1 MLQKNLEENIYSKK
15 NFNMDLLKDN
25 IPKLVRKLAVP
36 AMIGT
41 LFQTLYNVVDTFF
54 AGKISPEALSALS
67 KSFPIYFIIIATS
80 IGVTVAGTSLIGNS
94 IGEKDNKKTLNYFS
108 HIIYYGILISIF
120 ITFLGLYLSER
131 VFFLMGST
139 EEVVSLGLE
148 YTNIIYSGSFLFI
161 LVVSLN
167 SLLHAEGDTKTYRNV
182 LVLSFL
188 LNIILNPILI
198 FGFLFIPAFGVKG
211 IAIATIISQLVS
223 FLVILFKV
231 LKNERVR
238 KITSE
243 YLVPKFLF
251 FKNIFFQSM
260 PISVSICGYA
270 LAAAIIFTYVGQ
282 SGEYA
287 VAGYGVG
294 TRIEQVVLLP
304 ILGINTAII
313 SIIAQNY
320 GANNL
325 VRIKETYFT
334 AIKYA
339 FIIMITAGTLVFLSA
354 SVITSFFS
362 SDPEVI
368 EYGKRYLKISAFV
381 LPAYPVFFLS
391 NGFFM
396 ALKKSENAMISN
408 FFRNVLNPIAVFYF
422 AKYINASF
430 ETFFWLWVGINWFFS
445 ISYFFIIIY
454 YFKLKLNK
462 SSTVVHP

>member
-1 MLQKNLEENIYSKK
+1 
-15 NFNMDLLKDN
+15 MDLLKDN

-36 AMIGT
+36 AMVGT

-120 ITFLGLYLSER
+120 ITFLGLYFSEP

-139 EEVVSLGLE
+139 EEVASLGLE

-211 IAIATIISQLVS
+211 IGIATIISQLVS

-339 FIIMITAGTLVFLSA
+339 FIIMITAGTMVFLSA
-354 SVITSFFS
+354 SIITSFFS
-362 SDPEVI
+362 NDPEVI

-408 FFRNVLNPIAVFYF
+408 FFRNVLNPIAVFYI
-422 AKYINASF
+422 AKYTNASF
-430 ETFFWLWVGINWFFS
+430 ETFFWIWVGINWFFS
-445 ISYFFIIIY
+445 IFYFFIIIY
-454 YFKLKLNK
+454 YFKFKLNK
-462 SSTVVHP
+462 PSTVVHP

>member
-1 MLQKNLEENIYSKK
+1 
-15 NFNMDLLKDN
+15 MDLLKDN

-36 AMIGT
+36 AMVGT

-120 ITFLGLYLSER
+120 ITFLGLYFSEP

-139 EEVVSLGLE
+139 EEVASLGLE

-211 IAIATIISQLVS
+211 IGIATIISQLVS

-231 LKNERVR
+231 LKNEKVR

-260 PISVSICGYA
+260 PISLSICGYA

-408 FFRNVLNPIAVFYF
+408 FFRNVLNPIVVFYI

-430 ETFFWLWVGINWFFS
+430 ETFFWIWVGINWFFS

-454 YFKLKLNK
+454 YFKIKLNK

>member
-1 MLQKNLEENIYSKK
+1 M
-15 NFNMDLLKDN
+15 
-25 IPKLVRKLAVP
+25 
-36 AMIGT
+36 
-41 LFQTLYNVVDTFF
+41 
-54 AGKISPEALSALS
+54 
-67 KSFPIYFIIIATS
+67 
-80 IGVTVAGTSLIGNS
+80 TVAGTSLIGNS

-120 ITFLGLYLSER
+120 ITFLGLYFSEP

-139 EEVVSLGLE
+139 EEVASLGLE

-182 LVLSFL
+182 LVISFL

-211 IAIATIISQLVS
+211 IGIATIISQLAS

-243 YLVPKFLF
+243 YFVPKFLF
-251 FKNIFFQSM
+251 FNNIFFQSM
-260 PISVSICGYA
+260 PIWVSICGYA

-325 VRIKETYFT
+325 DRIKETYFT

-408 FFRNVLNPIAVFYF
+408 FFRNVLNPIVVFYI

-430 ETFFWLWVGINWFFS
+430 VTFFWLWVGINWFFS

-454 YFKLKLNK
+454 YFKIKLNK
-462 SSTVVHP
+462 SSTVVHPWP

>member
-1 MLQKNLEENIYSKK
+1 
-15 NFNMDLLKDN
+15 MDLLKDD
-25 IPKLVRKLAVP
+25 IPKLVKKLSVP
-36 AMIGT
+36 AMVGT

-67 KSFPIYFIIIATS
+67 KSFPIYFIIIAAS
-80 IGVTVAGTSLIGNS
+80 IGVTVAGTSLIANS
-94 IGEKDNKKTLNYFS
+94 IGEKDENKTLNYFT
-108 HIIYYGILISIF
+108 HINYYGIIISII
-120 ITFLGLYLSER
+120 ITFLGLSYAEK

-139 EEVVSLGLE
+139 NEVVSLGLD
-148 YTNIIYSGSFLFI
+148 YTNIIYTGATLFI
-161 LVVSLN
+161 LVVSFN
-167 SLLHAEGDTKTYRNV
+167 SLLHAEGDTKTYRNA
-182 LVLSFL
+182 LIFSFF

-198 FGFLFIPAFGVKG
+198 FGFAFIPAMGVKG
-211 IAIATIISQLVS
+211 IGLATIISQLVS
-223 FLVILFKV
+223 FVIVLLKV
-231 LKNERVR
+231 LKNNRV
-238 KITSE
+238 KKLTKDFLS
-243 YLVPKFLF
+243 PKFLYLR
-251 FKNIFFQSM
+251 NIFFQSM

-270 LAAAIIFTYVGQ
+270 LASAIIFTYVGQ

-320 GANNL
+320 GANN
-325 VRIKETYFT
+325 VNRIKETYFT

-354 SVITSFFS
+354 NIITSFFS

-368 EYGKRYLKISAFV
+368 EYGKRYLRISAFV

-408 FFRNVLNPIAVFYF
+408 LFRNVLNPIVVFYI
-422 AKYINASF
+422 AKYFNASF
-430 ETFFWLWVGINWFFS
+430 DTFFWTWVGINWFFS
-445 ISYFFIIIY
+445 ISYFFIILY
-454 YFKLKLNK
+454 YFKSRLDK
-462 SSTVVHP
+462 SSAVVHP

>member
-1 MLQKNLEENIYSKK
+1 
-15 NFNMDLLKDN
+15 MDLLKDN

-120 ITFLGLYLSER
+120 ITFLGLYFSER

-139 EEVVSLGLE
+139 EEVASLGLE

-182 LVLSFL
+182 LVISFL

-211 IAIATIISQLVS
+211 IGIATIISQLVS
-223 FLVILFKV
+223 FLIILFKV

-238 KITSE
+238 NITNE

-339 FIIMITAGTLVFLSA
+339 FVIMITAGTLVFLSA

-408 FFRNVLNPIAVFYF
+408 FFRNVLNPIAVFYI

-462 SSTVVHP
+462 PSTVVHP

>member
-1 MLQKNLEENIYSKK
+1 
-15 NFNMDLLKDN
+15 MDLLKDN

-36 AMIGT
+36 AIVGT

-120 ITFLGLYLSER
+120 ITFLGLYFSKQ
-131 VFFLMGST
+131 VFYLMGST
-139 EEVVSLGLE
+139 QEVTSLGLE
-148 YTNIIYSGSFLFI
+148 YTNIIFSGSFLFI

-182 LVLSFL
+182 LVISFL

-211 IAIATIISQLVS
+211 IGIATIISQLVS
-223 FLVILFKV
+223 FLIILFKV

-238 KITSE
+238 NITNE

-282 SGEYA
+282 SGEFA

-408 FFRNVLNPIAVFYF
+408 FFRNVLNPIAVFYI

-430 ETFFWLWVGINWFFS
+430 EIFFWLWVGINWFFS

-462 SSTVVHP
+462 PSAVVHP